1 MWSRTWLAAR
11 NHKAAKKADAT
22 RQELVHAA
30 NEAYLQAQ
38 KKGGRTYEAA
48 SKYLKQA
55 RNNAKDSVFD
65 TWSESDLKAY
75 LDSYGIPTYQGTTA
89 NELRAMARR
98 NFNYFRYGTSTP
110 TETILARLQG
120 GAQWVMDYLKMGA
133 AAGRKEAGYQ
143 GQKAADRIKEAGTTA
158 TNRAQEAAQ
167 RMQDKVKEEL

>member
-1 MWSRTWLAAR
+1 
-11 NHKAAKKADAT
+11 
-22 RQELVHAA
+22 
-30 NEAYLQAQ
+30 
-38 KKGGRTYEAA
+38 
-48 SKYLKQA
+48 
-55 RNNAKDSVFD
+55 
-65 TWSESDLKAY
+65 
-75 LDSYGIPTYQGTTA
+75 
-89 NELRAMARR
+89 MARR